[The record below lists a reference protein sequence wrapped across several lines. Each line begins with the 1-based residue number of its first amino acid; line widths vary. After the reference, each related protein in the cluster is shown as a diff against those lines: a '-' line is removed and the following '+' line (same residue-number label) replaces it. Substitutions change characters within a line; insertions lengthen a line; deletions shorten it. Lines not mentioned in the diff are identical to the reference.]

1 MTTTIDR
8 TVSELRERI
17 ERDPES
23 AIDLA
28 ARAAALG
35 VSTTLLSRRFNDT
48 VGVSP
53 SAYRKAQRMQ
63 RLRRALRESDD
74 STQAIYDAGFGAAS
88 RVYGESLHLLGMTPR
103 DYARGGSGV
112 EVCYTIVDASIGRLL
127 IAATPR
133 GICAVMP
140 GDGDAALVA
149 RLGEELPKATLLRV
163 DEGANEWFGAVL
175 AGVERALGRGEPR
188 RPDAVPV
195 DVGASAFQLQV
206 WQALT
211 RIPSGVKVSYQ
222 QLATELGKP
231 RAVRAVARACASN
244 RLAII
249 VPCHRVVRSDGSLG
263 GYRWGLPLKR
273 ELLDREAAVR
283 DGAGVTQAAA

>member
-1 MTTTIDR
+1 MTHAIER
-8 TVSELRERI
+8 TLSELRERI
-17 ERDPES
+17 ERDPE
-23 AIDLA
+23 AALDLA
-28 ARAAALG
+28 GHAAALG
-35 VSTTLLSRRFNDT
+35 VSTTMLSRRFQDR

-63 RLRRALRESDD
+63 RLRRALRASGD
-74 STQAIYDAGFGAAS
+74 STQAIFDAGFGAAS

-103 DYARGGSGV
+103 DYARGGAGV
-112 EVCYTIVDASIGRLL
+112 EVCYTLVDASIGRLL

-140 GDGDAALVA
+140 GSDDDALVA
-149 RLGEELPKATLLRV
+149 RLADELPKATLLRV

-175 AGVERALGRGEPR
+175 AGVERALGRGNGR
-188 RPDAVPV
+188 SPDAVPIDV
-195 DVGASAFQLQV
+195 DASAFQLQV

-211 RIPSGVKVSYQ
+211 RIPPGVTMSYQ
-222 QLATELGKP
+222 QLAESLGRP

-249 VPCHRVVRSDGSLG
+249 VPATGSSAPTARS
-263 GYRWGLPLKR
+263 
-273 ELLDREAAVR
+273 AAIA
-283 DGAGVTQAAA
+283 GACR